1 MQKSHLPIVYML
13 KYHKWYDVV
22 EVEDKEKEELLSK
35 FYKVKNDLQSQR
47 KYVLAT
53 KENVQMNSE
62 ICLAKLC
69 SRKEE
74 LLRVITDKVDDLTK
88 KVTKQTMK
96 ETSKLEEELCTIN
109 EVIELLERTKG
120 NTELA
125 ESRQD
130 IRRNVELV
138 KNIEEN
144 AAQILKQNKFD
155 SKNIGQKELKLFLK
169 VVDRLCSEIDRFEHL
184 VTTAINSAGN
194 ETRNLYKG
202 TGISLY

>member
-1 MQKSHLPIVYML
+1 ML
-13 KYHKWYDVV
+13 RYHKWHDVV
-22 EVEDKEKEELLSK
+22 EAEDKEKEELLSK
-35 FYKVKNDLQSQR
+35 FDKVKNDLQSR
-47 KYVLAT
+47 RNYVLAA
-53 KENVQMNSE
+53 KENVKTNSE

-96 ETSKLEEELCTIN
+96 ETSKLEKQLCTIN
-109 EVIELLERTKG
+109 EVIDLLESTKG
-120 NTELA
+120 NIELA

-184 VTTAINSAGN
+184 VTRAVNSAGN

-202 TGISLY
+202 RGISLY

>member
-1 MQKSHLPIVYML
+1 
-13 KYHKWYDVV
+13 
-22 EVEDKEKEELLSK
+22 
-35 FYKVKNDLQSQR
+35 
-47 KYVLAT
+47 
-53 KENVQMNSE
+53 MNSE

-74 LLRVITDKVDDLTK
+74 LLQVITKKFDDLTK
-88 KVTKQTMK
+88 KVTEQTMK
-96 ETSKLEEELCTIN
+96 ETSKLEEQLGTIN
-109 EVIELLERTKG
+109 EVIELLESTKG
-120 NTELA
+120 NIELS

-144 AAQILKQNKFD
+144 ATKILKQNKFS
-155 SKNIGQKELKLFLK
+155 SKNTEQKELKISLK
-169 VVDRLCSEIDRFEHL
+169 VAERLCSEIDEFERL

-202 TGISLY
+202 TGISLH

>member
-1 MQKSHLPIVYML
+1 M
-13 KYHKWYDVV
+13 
-22 EVEDKEKEELLSK
+22 
-35 FYKVKNDLQSQR
+35 
-47 KYVLAT
+47 AT
-53 KENVQMNSE
+53 GENVQMNSE

-69 SRKEE
+69 LRKEE
-74 LLRVITDKVDDLTK
+74 LLRVITKKVDDLTK
-88 KVTKQTMK
+88 KVTKETMK
-96 ETSKLEEELCTIN
+96 ETSKLEEQLGTIN
-109 EVIELLERTKG
+109 EVIELFESTRG
-120 NTELA
+120 IIEMA

-144 AAQILKQNKFD
+144 AVQILKQNKFD

-202 TGISLY
+202 RVISLY